1 MRSKVLF
8 FAPLLLLLL
17 TACAPR
23 SASAGTAKPTML
35 HVTRTEEFSDYHFA
49 PLDVTVRDVAAVQHL
64 YEAAYEQPYPPSGI
78 MNCGADIGLMYHL
91 EFFQSASSVQQ
102 MRLNATGCQFLWIG
116 QDDHPRLSNE
126 AFREL
131 LRKTLGISSLVPP
144 IPGQSQ

>member
-1 MRSKVLF
+1 MKWKALLF
-8 FAPLLLLLL
+8 ALLLALWLV
-17 TACAPR
+17 ACSPA
-23 SASAGTAKPTML
+23 SASGGKGKPIVL
-35 HVTRTEEFSDYHFA
+35 HVTRTEALSGYNFA

-131 LRKTLGISSLVPP
+131 LRKAIGVPSLVPP
-144 IPGQSQ
+144 IPGWD